1 VKSTHNGLIHL
12 ALDVVGGE
20 DSAINILSEI
30 SELGKIISISSV
42 YKRYLNKAHIDLSA
56 RFEVVL
62 HFETL
67 MSVEQ
72 TLQLLLSLSAGDRSD
87 ISHKCNPSLTLLVF
101 DELVQMSPH
110 LTLPY
115 PLLHTDS
122 LIIRCA
128 SEIWGEYE
136 HPILQKTLREISKS
150 AASAPFVEFHMQ
162 GKSLVDF

>member
-1 VKSTHNGLIHL
+1 MKTTHNTLIHL

-20 DSAINILSEI
+20 DKAVDILSEI

-42 YKRYLNKAHIDLSA
+42 YKRYSNKAYIDLSA
-56 RFEVVL
+56 RFEVVFHL
-62 HFETL
+62 ETL

-72 TLQLLLSLSAGDRSD
+72 TLQLLLSLG
-87 ISHKCNPSLTLLVF
+87 IEGKNKIGHKCHAALTLLVF
-101 DELVQMSPH
+101 DEVVQMSPH

-128 SEIWGEYE
+128 SEIWGNYE

-150 AASAPFVEFHMQ
+150 AISEPFVEFHMQ
-162 GKSLVDF
+162 GKTLVDF